1 MAGGGAGL
9 VGPTRSSAGSGLG
22 RAALERLA
30 EDYRVACGVL
40 RTQPLE
46 SVSRTLGGLARSLE
60 VQRGTFVGRLGLAGL
75 GLQCVDAQALAACL
89 PAVGIYELE
98 LKGNRV
104 GDAGAVALCTVLAPR
119 GAVTRLDLTG
129 NRVTE
134 LGALAV
140 ERALQVGRVH
150 GVEVDLR
157 HNPGVP
163 KALLLRLLSPQS
175 RPSPLPAPRSPL
187 STMPTARKPAVEGP
201 RSAAVSIAGLVEAY
215 AGAPGVVEPQK
226 TALRQQDAAVQTPPP
241 ARRPKEPPQGEAA
254 GAATA
259 MGAWRNLFM
268 KLGTIELPDAG
279 STRPRPAYSA
289 ERALMLGEIQHGLK
303 EIEGLMARG
312 LLQHLRGRVEELEGG
327 LNTFERRVR
336 SPFRRPS
343 GPR

>member
-1 MAGGGAGL
+1 MAGASRSTAGGG
-9 VGPTRSSAGSGLG
+9 GLG

-46 SVSRTLGGLARSLE
+46 SVSRALGGLARSLE
-60 VQRGTFVGRLGLAGL
+60 VQRGAFVGRLGLAGL

-89 PAVGIYELE
+89 PAVGIYELALE
-98 LKGNRV
+98 GNAV
-104 GDAGAVALCTVLAPR
+104 GDAGVVALCTVLAPR
-119 GAVTRLDLTG
+119 GGVTRLELTG

-140 ERALQVGRVH
+140 ERALQVGRAH
-150 GVEVDLR
+150 GVQVDLR
-157 HNPGVP
+157 RNPGVP
-163 KALLLRLLSPQS
+163 KALLLRLLSLQS
-175 RPSPLPAPRSPL
+175 RPSPSPAPRSPL
-187 STMPTARKPAVEGP
+187 STLPTSRKPPVEGP
-201 RSAAVSIAGLVEAY
+201 RSAAVSIAGLVEAC
-215 AGAPGVVEPQK
+215 AGAPGVVEPRE
-226 TALRQQDAAVQTPPP
+226 TALGQQDAAVQTPPP
-241 ARRPKEPPQGEAA
+241 ARRPKEPPSQGESEGA
-254 GAATA
+254 GAPAA

-268 KLGTIELPDAG
+268 QLGTIELPDAG
-279 STRPRPAYSA
+279 RPGRPRPVYSA

-327 LNTFERRVR
+327 LDTFERRVR
-336 SPFRRPS
+336 SPFRRSP